1 MAAAEVRLM
10 RKRSWWGDKLDQ
22 QPESQQPRYVQ
33 YPNEQTGTLV
43 IGNQTFYGV
52 ISIDGEFACAKCK
65 VVNPDM
71 EQIGQI
77 EGKEMFR
84 CACGNQIMVEMP
96 QYGGKA
102 GTIRNG

>member
-1 MAAAEVRLM
+1 M